1 MRETIRR
8 VLREKLLKEQFGW
21 SSLDEAVPVP
31 EGQVKKY
38 ILHSTTVDPR
48 VLYNEGIKPM
58 GVEDSKEWKGN
69 YPPVIFAMNG
79 ICTIWAQGLTK
90 GAVVIDTTL
99 IPNHKWWYD
108 PYFYNEKNDCEGKIA
123 IITNERI
130 PAEAIKGILC
140 NRDLGNLRFG
150 GRRNMNDNE
159 TQQYL
164 DEVMRENAEEW
175 SNDCEAKM
183 DDIYRKE
190 GLI

>member
-1 MRETIRR
+1 MRELIRKI
-8 VLREKLLKEQFGW
+8 LREQFGW
-21 SSLDEAVPVP
+21 SSLDDAVPVP
-31 EGQVKKY
+31 DGQVKKY

-48 VLYNEGIKPM
+48 VIYNEGIKPM

-79 ICTIWAQGLTK
+79 YCTIWAQGLTK

-108 PYFYNEKNDCEGKIA
+108 PYFYNENQDCYGKIA

-130 PAEAIKGILC
+130 PANAIKGILC
-140 NRDLGNLRFG
+140 DRDLGYLLR
-150 GRRNMNDNE
+150 NSKMSDNE
-159 TQQYL
+159 AQQYL
-164 DEVMRENAEEW
+164 DKVMRENAEEW
-175 SNDCEAKM
+175 SNDCKDKM
-183 DDIYRKE
+183 NDIFNKE